1 MKAYDALR
9 NRPFARC
16 DITLRT
22 KTQVYET
29 TILTVLL
36 YAMECVTLYS
46 RHIKALTRVQL
57 RDLRQLQRIGSQDRV
72 LDLEVLKRERTNS
85 VEAIITH
92 AQLPWAGH
100 VRRLD
105 DNRLPKVVIYG
116 ELRIGKRKQG
126 GQKLRYK
133 DVISGHLK
141 RTQII

>member
-1 MKAYDALR
+1 MML
-9 NRPFARC
+9 FAT
-16 DITLRT
+16 DSAPGVT
-22 KTQVYET
+22 KTQVYKT

-57 RDLRQLQRIGSQDRV
+57 RDLRQRLQRIRSQDRV
-72 LDLEVLKRERTNS
+72 LDLEVLKREKTNS

-100 VRRLD
+100 VRRMD

-126 GQKLRYK
+126 GQKIQRCNIRALEE
-133 DVISGHLK
+133 DANHIGM
-141 RTQII
+141 T

>member
-1 MKAYDALR
+1 MMR
-9 NRPFARC
+9 FAT
-16 DITLRT
+16 DSAPGVT
-22 KTQVYET
+22 KTQVYNT

-57 RDLRQLQRIGSQDRV
+57 RDLRQRLQRIRSQDRV
-72 LDLEVLKRERTNS
+72 LDLEVLKREKTNS

-100 VRRLD
+100 VRRMD

-126 GQKLRYK
+126 GQKIQRCYIRALEE
-133 DVISGHLK
+133 DANHIGM
-141 RTQII
+141 T